1 MPRAVMTL
9 FHIIAVSNYTPKNSR
24 SLVIIMLLNSRKD
37 HVKHGGITFDF
48 FSILLPRRLWIKLVK
63 HKNQHSPFQHTNCKE
78 KMCKGVN
85 LDVKRKNILQVM
97 N

>member
-48 FSILLPRRLWIKLVK
+48 FFYLVTK
-63 HKNQHSPFQHTNCKE
+63 KA
-78 KMCKGVN
+78 V
-85 LDVKRKNILQVM
+85 D
-97 N
+97 